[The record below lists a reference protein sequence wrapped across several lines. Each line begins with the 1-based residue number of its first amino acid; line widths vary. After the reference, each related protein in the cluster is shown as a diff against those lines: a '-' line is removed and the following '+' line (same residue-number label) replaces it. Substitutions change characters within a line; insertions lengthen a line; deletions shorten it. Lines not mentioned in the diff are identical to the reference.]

1 MQRYFTHARIVLS
14 YVIPIAG
21 NQLFNILS
29 TIIPM
34 FFLSQVNKYEL
45 AAGALASASFVTFLT
60 LGRTFFNATG
70 VLVSYRLGLGTD
82 EAQHEV
88 GVIYRNSVLLG
99 VVIGVLCCIA
109 MWNMS
114 SILTV
119 FGQSA
124 KLVALTQTYFHYA
137 GFVLLIMMVTYP
149 SSQFYTAIG
158 HPKVNFWIAACRC
171 PVTIFLSYI
180 FIYGSWGLPQ
190 LGLGG
195 IMVAVLVTQ
204 FPVSITT
211 IAMTLF
217 SKYKNQFKLYDQQRW
232 LDFSIIK
239 QLVKVGLP
247 ISFQSS
253 TEMIGVTLMLY
264 MMGWYGTDALA
275 ASQIVNQYVIVL
287 IVFYLGCSQSLSVLV
302 SRAYA
307 EKKRELIKEYTL
319 SAIGLMTC
327 LQLFIAMVFLFF
339 WQPLTELFLNSDH
352 SHHHYTILSLA
363 HYFFLIAIVMNY
375 CDGLRYIITGAYRG
389 LHDAKTPMIIGLIGI
404 CVIGLTSSYVMSVWI
419 GWGPVGVRMGLAFGI
434 ILCAVYLLIQFF
446 CQKKYQVIQ

>member
-1 MQRYFTHARIVLS
+1 MRRYFLHAKIVLS

-21 NQLFNILS
+21 NQLLNILS

-60 LGRTFFNATG
+60 LGRNFFNATG
-70 VLVSYRLGLGTD
+70 VLVSYRLGFGAD
-82 EAQHEV
+82 EAQYEV

-99 VVIGVLCCIA
+99 LIIGVLCCIV

-114 SILTV
+114 ALLTV
-119 FGQSA
+119 LGQSA
-124 KLVALTQTYFHYA
+124 KLVTLTKTYFHYA
-137 GFVLLIMMVTYP
+137 GLGLLIMMVTYP
-149 SSQFYTAIG
+149 SSQLYTAIG
-158 HPKVNFWIAACRC
+158 HPNVNFWIAACRC
-171 PVTIFLSYI
+171 PVTIFISYI
-180 FIYGSWGLPQ
+180 FIYGSWSLPQ
-190 LGLGG
+190 MGLGG
-195 IMVAVLVTQ
+195 IMFAILLTQ
-204 FPVSITT
+204 VPVSLI
-211 IAMTLF
+211 IIIMTF
-217 SKYKNQFKLYDQQRW
+217 CSKYNGQFKLYDHARW

-287 IVFYLGCSQSLSVLV
+287 IVFYLGCSQSLSILV

-307 EKKRELIKEYTL
+307 EKKWDLIKEYAL

-327 LQLFIAMVFLFF
+327 LQLVIAVVFVYF

-352 SHHHYTILSLA
+352 GYHHDHILSLA
-363 HYFFLIAIVMNY
+363 HDFFLIAIVMNY

-389 LHDAKTPMIIGLIGI
+389 LHNAKTPMIVGVIGI
-404 CVIGLTSSYVMSVWI
+404 CVIGLVSSYVMSGWF
-419 GWGPVGVRMGLAFGI
+419 GWGPIGVRLGLTVGI
-434 ILCAVYLLIQFF
+434 LVAAAYLLILFFNRKMDQFA
-446 CQKKYQVIQ
+446 